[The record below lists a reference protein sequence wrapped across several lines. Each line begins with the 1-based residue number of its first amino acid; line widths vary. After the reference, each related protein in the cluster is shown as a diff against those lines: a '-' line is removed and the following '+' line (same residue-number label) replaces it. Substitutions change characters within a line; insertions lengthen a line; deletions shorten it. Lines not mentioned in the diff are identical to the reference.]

1 MDEQNLIDVFGEVVS
16 DLDINY
22 QQYPSIFYE
31 KCRYATSLNIASD
44 NHERLEE
51 LKLETRLW
59 LLLDTLRSKDTKNF
73 DYANRVE
80 WLSLYIEKPQHPAE
94 ISGVKWVNTQ
104 ADIGTV
110 TKNEVTELDVDGPLR
125 QGRPVNVRDNQLDY
139 HIFKYIFQ
147 LLLLSEYEL
156 ATKFCADTNNWT
168 LRGAI
173 QYVYGIEAVD
183 AVFIENCRAMSSDT
197 QSQKLDVYERGIYG
211 ILGRDINAVKPL
223 CTTWEELL
231 LAHIRTQNTIDEF
244 KIALQSSSPEIQQ
257 EGNNHYRQL
266 MLALIEGEST
276 FKQYVEQLVSELNVS
291 SDPAD
296 LAEEKL
302 ENAVLINKIDLVRT
316 ILHIQIVFQ
325 HVLEPVVRLYV
336 VQLCDDSHQP
346 QSINL
351 VPAYIKELNV
361 QEQPSIYGQVLAE
374 LMNPILIS
382 QQLEIAEQFPI
393 DLYKCLEHA
402 LNLNFELYEQNVAVK
417 SVSERVI
424 RCICTTL
431 EAKRFELGFQSAINA
446 YHLFLLNKDIN
457 GAIELSLSLDIEH
470 LKEQVFN
477 ISAES
482 GYTPEIVL
490 QLSLLR
496 DYAALSDCC
505 YKLNEASNICG
516 VGTQLPFTASEESLV
531 VVNAACDS
539 IFVGLQFEGPEDIKT
554 SYFPEIVSQ
563 LLKIVERMETVANRF
578 SVIVM
583 QLATKLADDKDELY
597 KYFSTDMLGALVNP
611 YLDSQVCS

>member
-1 MDEQNLIDVFGEVVS
+1 M
-16 DLDINY
+16 
-22 QQYPSIFYE
+22 
-31 KCRYATSLNIASD
+31 
-44 NHERLEE
+44 
-51 LKLETRLW
+51 
-59 LLLDTLRSKDTKNF
+59 
-73 DYANRVE
+73 
-80 WLSLYIEKPQHPAE
+80 
-94 ISGVKWVNTQ
+94 
-104 ADIGTV
+104 
-110 TKNEVTELDVDGPLR
+110 
-125 QGRPVNVRDNQLDY
+125 
-139 HIFKYIFQ
+139 
-147 LLLLSEYEL
+147 
-156 ATKFCADTNNWT
+156 
-168 LRGAI
+168 
-173 QYVYGIEAVD
+173 
-183 AVFIENCRAMSSDT
+183 
-197 QSQKLDVYERGIYG
+197 
-211 ILGRDINAVKPL
+211 
-223 CTTWEELL
+223 
-231 LAHIRTQNTIDEF
+231 
-244 KIALQSSSPEIQQ
+244 
-257 EGNNHYRQL
+257 
-266 MLALIEGEST
+266 
-276 FKQYVEQLVSELNVS
+276 
-291 SDPAD
+291 
-296 LAEEKL
+296 
-302 ENAVLINKIDLVRT
+302 
-316 ILHIQIVFQ
+316 
-325 HVLEPVVRLYV
+325 

-431 EAKRFELGFQSAINA
+431 EAKRFELGFQSAIKA

-477 ISAES
+477 ISAAS

-539 IFVGLQFEGPEDIKT
+539 VFVGLQFEGPEDIKT

-597 KYFSTDMLGALVNP
+597 KYFSTDILGALVTP